1 MNVSLATLVPH
12 EPELLEDEI
21 VRTEA
26 ELEAVS
32 NKLQRLTQLRQLSKD
47 TEVAKEALDKLASEM
62 AAQNLCHEQIAAS
75 LEVLKTQLA
84 RRPSP
89 LVAPTSQSDLAHARN
104 TSQCSGYSELPEQQ
118 TGANKNSARTI

>member
-1 MNVSLATLVPH
+1 MNVSLAILVPH

-47 TEVAKEALDKLASEM
+47 TEGSE
-62 AAQNLCHEQIAAS
+62 
-75 LEVLKTQLA
+75 
-84 RRPSP
+84 R
-89 LVAPTSQSDLAHARN
+89 
-104 TSQCSGYSELPEQQ
+104 
-118 TGANKNSARTI
+118 SARQTCVRDGCAEPVP

>member
-1 MNVSLATLVPH
+1 MGTPHTLEEIGSRLPPTRERTGSRQGCCKALRIGKCVGAARGEGSGTAMARPH

-84 RRPSP
+84 E
-89 LVAPTSQSDLAHARN
+89 AA
-104 TSQCSGYSELPEQQ
+104 
-118 TGANKNSARTI
+118 

>member
-47 TEVAKEALDKLASEM
+47 TEVAKEALDKLASKI

-84 RRPSP
+84 E
-89 LVAPTSQSDLAHARN
+89 AA
-104 TSQCSGYSELPEQQ
+104 
-118 TGANKNSARTI
+118 

>member
-62 AAQNLCHEQIAAS
+62 VAQNLCHEQIATS

-84 RRPSP
+84 E
-89 LVAPTSQSDLAHARN
+89 AA
-104 TSQCSGYSELPEQQ
+104 
-118 TGANKNSARTI
+118 